1 MVHDLVIKNGT
12 LIDGSGSEPI
22 RANIIVNDGR
32 ITRIGNCGSV
42 EAAQVIDATD
52 RIVTPGFID
61 AHTHLDAQ
69 VGWDPELTPSIYHGI
84 TTVLVGNCGVTFAPV
99 SPGNEP
105 KLAEIME
112 GVEDISA
119 KAIITGLPW
128 SWTGYGGYLDAV
140 QKLKPALNIVGL
152 VGHAAVRYDVMGDRA
167 IDHDAVPT
175 DDEIRDIADRVR
187 ESVAAGAVG
196 FSTSRLHGHALP
208 DGRQMPG
215 TFARMPELR
224 AIQQAVVEG
233 GGQGAIFQF
242 VPEINSLGRTL
253 IEVLNGAEPEV
264 LLDPN
269 KTREFLVMKDAAEAG
284 CHVMFS
290 GGALPFGDGC
300 VGIMEDFLA
309 SANAD
314 ERKITTLVHSRPS
327 GSLLGLAQ
335 LPPFKGP
342 AWAALMLLPSLA
354 ERLDALRDPDSR
366 TALIEEAREHG
377 FRLPPEQIHPM
388 GLAEK
393 PDYDLDS
400 RASLADLAREAGV
413 DPVELMVDRLVAS
426 EGRELFN
433 GWNFGANLEA
443 QWRLMQSANCMPG
456 LGDAGA
462 HVGEIVDADS
472 TTFLLASLARDRG
485 IMSIPEAVH
494 KLTGM
499 PASVLGLKERGQV
512 KEGWH
517 ADLNIIDLKALGSTQ
532 PVYMND
538 LPYDG
543 GRFVVG
549 STGYD
554 ATIVGGQV
562 IIQKGK
568 LTGQRPGH
576 VIRDFVR
583 N

>member
-1 MVHDLVIKNGT
+1 MAHDLVIKNGT

-22 RANIIVNDGR
+22 RADIIVNDGK
-32 ITRIGNCGSV
+32 ITRIGDSGSY
-42 EAAQVIDATD
+42 EAARVIDATD

-69 VGWDPELTPSIYHGI
+69 VGWDPQLTPSVYHGI

-99 SPGNEP
+99 SPGNES

-119 KAIITGLPW
+119 KAIMTGLPW

-140 QKLKPALNIVGL
+140 QELKPALNVVGL

-167 IDHDAVPT
+167 IEHDAVPT
-175 DDEIRDIADRVR
+175 DDEISAIADRVR

-196 FSTSRLHGHALP
+196 FSTSRLHGHAVP
-208 DGRQMPG
+208 DGRQRPG

-224 AIQQAVVEG
+224 AIQRAVVEG

-242 VPEINSLGRTL
+242 VPEIGSLGRTMV
-253 IEVLNGAEPEV
+253 EVLKGAEPEV

-269 KTREFLVMKDAAEAG
+269 RTREFLVMRDAAEAG

-300 VGIMEDFLA
+300 VGVLEGFLD
-309 SANAD
+309 SANAKS
-314 ERKITTLVHSRPS
+314 RKVTTLVHSRPS

-335 LPPFKGP
+335 LPPFNGP
-342 AWAALMLLPSLA
+342 AWAALMSLPSLG
-354 ERLDALRDPDSR
+354 ERLDALRDPDKR
-366 TALIEEAREHG
+366 AALTREARENG

-388 GLAEK
+388 GLGEK
-393 PDYDLDS
+393 PEYDLDS
-400 RASLADLAREAGV
+400 KASVADLAREAGV
-413 DPVELMVDRLVAS
+413 DPVEFVIDRLIAS
-426 EGRELFN
+426 DGRELFN

-443 QWRLMQSANCMPG
+443 QWRLMQSANCLPG

-485 IMSIPEAVH
+485 VMSIPEAVH
-494 KLTGM
+494 KLSGM
-499 PASVLGLKERGQV
+499 PAAVLGLIDRGQV

-517 ADLNIIDLKALGSTQ
+517 ADLNVIDLEVLGSTQ
-532 PVYMND
+532 PVYLND
-538 LPYDG
+538 FPNNG
-543 GRFVVG
+543 GRFVVE

-554 ATIVGGQV
+554 ATIVGGEV
-562 IIQKGK
+562 VIQKGR
-568 LTGQRPGH
+568 LTGQRPGR
-576 VIRDFVR
+576 VIRDFAR

>member
-1 MVHDLVIKNGT
+1 MAHDLVIKNGT

-22 RANIIVNDGR
+22 RADIIVNDGK
-32 ITRIGNCGSV
+32 IARIGDSGSD
-42 EAAQVIDATD
+42 EAARVIDATD

-69 VGWDPELTPSIYHGI
+69 VGWDPQLTPSVYHGI

-99 SPGNEP
+99 SPGNES

-119 KAIITGLPW
+119 KAIMTGLPW

-140 QKLKPALNIVGL
+140 QELKPALNVVGL

-167 IDHDAVPT
+167 IEHDAVPT
-175 DDEIRDIADRVR
+175 DDEISAIADRVR

-196 FSTSRLHGHALP
+196 FSTSRLHGHAVP

-224 AIQQAVVEG
+224 AIQRAVVEG

-242 VPEINSLGRTL
+242 VPEIGSLGRTMV
-253 IEVLNGAEPEV
+253 EVLKGAEPEV

-269 KTREFLVMKDAAEAG
+269 RTREFLVMRDAAEAG

-300 VGIMEDFLA
+300 VGVLEGFLD
-309 SANAD
+309 SANAKS
-314 ERKITTLVHSRPS
+314 RKVTTLVHSRPS

-335 LPPFKGP
+335 LPPFNGP
-342 AWAALMLLPSLA
+342 AWAALMSLPSLG
-354 ERLDALRDPDSR
+354 ERLDALRDPDKR
-366 TALIEEAREHG
+366 AALTREARENG

-388 GLAEK
+388 GLGEK
-393 PDYDLDS
+393 PEYDLDS
-400 RASLADLAREAGV
+400 KASVADLAREAGV
-413 DPVELMVDRLVAS
+413 DPVEFVIDRLIAS
-426 EGRELFN
+426 DGRELFN

-443 QWRLMQSANCMPG
+443 QWRLMQSANCLPG

-485 IMSIPEAVH
+485 VMSIPEAVH
-494 KLTGM
+494 KLSGM
-499 PASVLGLKERGQV
+499 PAAMLGLIDRGQV

-517 ADLNIIDLKALGSTQ
+517 ADLNVIDLEALGSKQ
-532 PVYMND
+532 PVYLND
-538 LPYDG
+538 FPYNG
-543 GRFVVG
+543 GRFVVE

-554 ATIVGGQV
+554 ATIVGGEVV
-562 IIQKGK
+562 IQEGK
-568 LTGQRPGH
+568 LTGQRPGR
-576 VIRDFVR
+576 VIRDFAR

>member
-1 MVHDLVIKNGT
+1 MAHDLVIKNGT

-22 RANIIVNDGR
+22 RADVIVNDGR
-32 ITRIGNCGSV
+32 ITGIGDSGL
-42 EAAQVIDATD
+42 EKAEQVLDATG

-69 VGWDPELTPSIYHGI
+69 VGWDPALTSSIYHGI

-99 SPGNEP
+99 SPGNES

-119 KAIITGLPW
+119 KAIMTGLPW

-140 QKLKPALNIVGL
+140 QALKPALNIVGL

-167 IDHDAVPT
+167 IEHDAVPT
-175 DDEIRDIADRVR
+175 DAEIVAIAARVR

-196 FSTSRLHGHALP
+196 FSTSRLHGHAVP

-215 TFARMPELR
+215 TFARMKELR

-233 GGQGAIFQF
+233 GGHGAIFQF
-242 VPEINSLGRTL
+242 VPEINSLGRTMV
-253 IEVLNGAEPEV
+253 EVFKGADPEI
-264 LLDPN
+264 LLDPS
-269 KTREFLVMKDAAEAG
+269 KTREFLVMTAAAEAG

-300 VGIMEDFLA
+300 VGILKDFLE
-309 SANAD
+309 SSNA
-314 ERKITTLVHSRPS
+314 RGRRITTLIHSRPS

-342 AWAALMLLPSLA
+342 AWAALVSLPTLDQ
-354 ERLDALRDPDSR
+354 RLDALRDPSKR
-366 TALIEEAREHG
+366 AVLVKEAREFG
-377 FRLPPEQIHPM
+377 FRLPPAQIHPM
-388 GLAEK
+388 GVGEK
-393 PDYDLDS
+393 PNYDLDS

-413 DPVELMVDRLVAS
+413 DPIELVVDRLIAS
-426 EGRELFN
+426 DGRELFN

-443 QWRLMQSANCMPG
+443 QWRLMQSANCLPG

-462 HVGEIVDADS
+462 HVGEIIDADS
-472 TTFLLASLARDRG
+472 TTFVLASLARDRG
-485 IMSIPEAVH
+485 IMTIPKAVH

-517 ADLNIIDLKALGSTQ
+517 ADLNIIDLEALGSTQ
-532 PVYMND
+532 PVYQHD
-538 LPYDG
+538 FPYNG
-543 GRFVVG
+543 GRFVVQ

-562 IIQKGK
+562 VIQKGE
-568 LTGQRPGH
+568 LTGQRPGQ
-576 VIRDFVR
+576 VIREFLR
-583 N
+583 G

>member
-1 MVHDLVIKNGT
+1 MAHDLVIKNGT

-22 RANIIVNDGR
+22 RADIIVNDGK
-32 ITRIGNCGSV
+32 ITRIGDSGSY
-42 EAAQVIDATD
+42 EAARVIDATD

-69 VGWDPELTPSIYHGI
+69 VGWDPQLTPSVYHGI

-99 SPGNEP
+99 SPGNES

-119 KAIITGLPW
+119 KAIMTGLPW

-140 QKLKPALNIVGL
+140 QELKPALNVVGL

-167 IDHDAVPT
+167 IEHDAVPT
-175 DDEIRDIADRVR
+175 DDEISAIADRVR

-196 FSTSRLHGHALP
+196 FSTSRLHGHAVP

-224 AIQQAVVEG
+224 AIQRAVVEG

-242 VPEINSLGRTL
+242 VPEIGSLGRTMV
-253 IEVLNGAEPEV
+253 EVLKGAEPEV

-269 KTREFLVMKDAAEAG
+269 RTREFLVMRDAAEAG

-300 VGIMEDFLA
+300 VGVLEGFLD
-309 SANAD
+309 SANAKS
-314 ERKITTLVHSRPS
+314 RKVTTLVHSRPS

-335 LPPFKGP
+335 LPPFNGP
-342 AWAALMLLPSLA
+342 AWAALMSLPSLG
-354 ERLDALRDPDSR
+354 ERLDALRDPDKR
-366 TALIEEAREHG
+366 AALTREARENG

-388 GLAEK
+388 GLGEK
-393 PDYDLDS
+393 PEYDLDS
-400 RASLADLAREAGV
+400 KASVADLAREAGV
-413 DPVELMVDRLVAS
+413 DPVEFVIDRLIAS
-426 EGRELFN
+426 DGRELFN

-443 QWRLMQSANCMPG
+443 QWRLMQSANCLPG

-485 IMSIPEAVH
+485 VMSIPEAVH
-494 KLTGM
+494 KLSGM
-499 PASVLGLKERGQV
+499 PAAMLGLIDRGQV

-517 ADLNIIDLKALGSTQ
+517 ADLNVIDLEALGSKQ
-532 PVYMND
+532 PVYLND
-538 LPYDG
+538 FPYNG
-543 GRFVVG
+543 GRFVVE

-554 ATIVGGQV
+554 ATIVGGEVV
-562 IIQKGK
+562 IQEGK
-568 LTGQRPGH
+568 LTGQRPGR
-576 VIRDFVR
+576 VIRDFAR